1 MKNNNTY
8 YKVREELRVTIK
20 ESLPN
25 LMKLKK
31 EENKTEFNNL
41 LLQLVPNI
49 RRYIIK
55 RIKTAI
61 QKNHFPKNKYLPNDF
76 IGQLFIETYDHIEAF
91 KNEKEFYL
99 WLFKKTN
106 ELLEDAIEEEEFDE
120 IFFKNIDDYSKPEW
134 DEMQENYSTDAGG
147 DLLMIE
153 ELDDRSYNHNDY
165 TLNHVF
171 IENKEKKW
179 IEKIDKDLSEED
191 IKKHISMVL
200 HNLPSAM
207 RNVFELFTTQE
218 LSLEEIAQIRNNT
231 IKDVEH
237 LLKDAKKALQLSL
250 LNRYTTK

>member
-171 IENKEKKW
+171 VENKEKSL
-179 IEKIDKDLSEED
+179 IDKIDKNLNAEE
-191 IKKHISMVL
+191 IKNHIAMVL
-200 HNLPSAM
+200 HHLPLPM
-207 RNVFELFTTQE
+207 RTVYELHTDQHLE
-218 LSLEEIAQIRNNT
+218 LQEIAQIRNNT
-231 IKDVEH
+231 LEEVEQ
-237 LLKDAKKALQLSL
+237 LLYKAKKALKMSFS
-250 LNRYTTK
+250 NRYLVN